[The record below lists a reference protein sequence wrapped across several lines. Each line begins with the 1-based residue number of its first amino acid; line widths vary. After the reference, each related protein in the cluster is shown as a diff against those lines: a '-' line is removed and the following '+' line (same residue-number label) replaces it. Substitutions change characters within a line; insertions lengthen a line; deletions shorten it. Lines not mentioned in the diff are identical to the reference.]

1 MNININFVT
10 PFKYN
15 EYDSESKMNKN
26 NASFKQGDVVTVNN
40 SINDSIINTTIENL
54 ITDRNAHDTFKI
66 DIFMDLIHD
75 TTNVKD
81 IILALDDDT
90 LKCMLM
96 HEIGDNIFHR
106 DFNNI
111 KSVLPVLNIDS
122 IDRLVKYNALHVKKE
137 VN

>member
-54 ITDRNAHDTFKI
+54 ITDRNEHNTFKI

-75 TTNVKD
+75 VTNVKD
-81 IILALDDDT
+81 IILSLDDDT

-96 HEIGDNIFHR
+96 HEIGDNIFHT

>member
-1 MNININFVT
+1 M
-10 PFKYN
+10 K
-15 EYDSESKMNKN
+15 
-26 NASFKQGDVVTVNN
+26 TVNTV
-40 SINDSIINTTIENL
+40 IPDDIVNTTIENL

-75 TTNVKD
+75 VTNVKD
-81 IILALDDDT
+81 IILSLDDDT

-96 HEIGDNIFHR
+96 HEIGDNIFHT

-137 VN
+137 VNWLWKIK

>member
-1 MNININFVT
+1 M
-10 PFKYN
+10 K
-15 EYDSESKMNKN
+15 
-26 NASFKQGDVVTVNN
+26 TVNTV
-40 SINDSIINTTIENL
+40 IPDDIVNTTIENL

-96 HEIGDNIFHR
+96 HEIGDNIFHT

-137 VN
+137 VNWLWKIK

>member
-75 TTNVKD
+75 VTNVKD
-81 IILALDDDT
+81 IILSLDDDT

-96 HEIGDNIFHR
+96 HEIGDNIFHT

-111 KSVLPVLNIDS
+111 KAVLPVLNIDS

>member
-54 ITDRNAHDTFKI
+54 ITDRNEHNTFKI

-96 HEIGDNIFHR
+96 HEIGDNIFHT

-111 KSVLPVLNIDS
+111 KAILPKLNIDS
-122 IDRLVKYNALHVKKE
+122 LLKFNALHV
-137 VN
+137 

>member
-96 HEIGDNIFHR
+96 HEIGDNIFHT

>member
-54 ITDRNAHDTFKI
+54 ITDRNEHDTFKI

-75 TTNVKD
+75 VTNVKD
-81 IILALDDDT
+81 IILSLDDDT
-90 LKCMLM
+90 LKSMLM
-96 HEIGDNIFHR
+96 HEIGDNIFHT

-111 KSVLPVLNIDS
+111 KAILPKLNIDS
-122 IDRLVKYNALHVKKE
+122 LLKFNALHV
-137 VN
+137 

>member
-54 ITDRNAHDTFKI
+54 ITDRNEHNTFKI
-66 DIFMDLIHD
+66 DIFM
-75 TTNVKD
+75 
-81 IILALDDDT
+81 
-90 LKCMLM
+90 
-96 HEIGDNIFHR
+96 E
-106 DFNNI
+106 
-111 KSVLPVLNIDS
+111 
-122 IDRLVKYNALHVKKE
+122 E
-137 VN
+137 

>member
-54 ITDRNAHDTFKI
+54 ITDRNEHDTFKI

-96 HEIGDNIFHR
+96 HEIGDNIFHT

-111 KSVLPVLNIDS
+111 KAILPKLNIDS
-122 IDRLVKYNALHVKKE
+122 LLKFNALHV
-137 VN
+137 

>member
-1 MNININFVT
+1 MK
-10 PFKYN
+10 P
-15 EYDSESKMNKN
+15 
-26 NASFKQGDVVTVNN
+26 VNT
-40 SINDSIINTTIENL
+40 IIPDDIINKTVDNL
-54 ITDRNAHDTFKI
+54 ITDRNERDTDKI

-75 TTNVKD
+75 VTNVKD
-81 IILALDDDT
+81 IILSLDDDT

-96 HEIGDNIFHR
+96 HEIGDNIFHT

-111 KSVLPVLNIDS
+111 KSILPKLN